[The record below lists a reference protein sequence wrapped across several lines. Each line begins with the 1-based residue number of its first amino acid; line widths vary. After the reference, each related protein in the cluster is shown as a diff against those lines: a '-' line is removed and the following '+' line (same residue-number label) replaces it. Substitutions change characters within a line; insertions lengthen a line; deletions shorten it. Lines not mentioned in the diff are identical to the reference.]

1 MDIEIYRGEVTCII
15 GGSGCGKSTFLK
27 CCIGEL
33 YPRGGEVTVLGE
45 KIYDLDEE
53 ERATALSQIGLMF
66 QYGALLNS
74 LTIADNL
81 AIPLRAHTG
90 LSEDVIQ
97 SIVRIKLGLVHL
109 GGTEGKL
116 PSELS
121 GGMRKRAGLARSIA
135 LDPEVLICDEPT
147 AGLDPRTA
155 HDMDQLLLDLVR
167 IMKMTVVV
175 VTHERSSIKT
185 IADRIVMLNAGVV
198 HFQGTLDEAMA
209 SEDPELHGFF
219 HSGE

>member
-1 MDIEIYRGEVTCII
+1 MLQLCHLQVRLLARSLCLQQLLL
-15 GGSGCGKSTFLK
+15 CL
-27 CCIGEL
+27 
-33 YPRGGEVTVLGE
+33 
-45 KIYDLDEE
+45 LDC
-53 ERATALSQIGLMF
+53 TSHVALVF
-66 QYGALLNS
+66 RLLR
-74 LTIADNL
+74 L

-90 LSEDVIQ
+90 LSEEVIQ

-109 GGTEGKL
+109 GGTEKKL

-135 LDPEVLICDEPT
+135 LDPQVLICDEPT

-185 IADRIVMLNAGVV
+185 IADRIVMLNDGVV
-198 HFQGTLDEAMA
+198 HFHGTLEEAEA
-209 SEDPELHGFF
+209 SQDPELRGFF
-219 HSGE
+219 HSGV